1 MEFKNRK
8 FTFINSVYTIKFVD
22 RVPLMRGQDDE
33 STNFGTFDP
42 DSKEI
47 LIGLKDK
54 NGKPFP
60 EKQVMN
66 TLRHELVH
74 MILFEG
80 QYLTSYSDEPLVEWL
95 AKSIG
100 VLLTNKLL

>member
-1 MEFKNRK
+1 MKFKNKK
-8 FTFINSVYTIKFVD
+8 FTFMDSVYTIKFVD
-22 RVPLMRGQDDE
+22 RVLLMKGQDKE

-54 NGKPFP
+54 NGRPFS
-60 EKQVMN
+60 ERQIKN
-66 TLRHELVH
+66 TLRHELMH
-74 MILFEG
+74 MVLFEG
-80 QYLTSYSDEPLVEWL
+80 QYLGCYSDEPLVEWL

-100 VLLTNKLL
+100 ILLMNKLL